1 MNIKHIASAAIAA
14 ASIVTTPLPSFAE
27 KDPPY
32 IEIVSAVAASLCM
45 YHNGHLASAA
55 EAGEEVWEHLI
66 ADGYTPAQ
74 ITNITSRFKSQI
86 IKLANPERCAELDR
100 QYQRQQS
107 KESNVWS

>member
-1 MNIKHIASAAIAA
+1 MNIKHIASASIAV

-55 EAGEEVWEHLI
+55 EAGEEAWEHLI

>member
-14 ASIVTTPLPSFAE
+14 TSIITTPLPSFAE

-45 YHNGHLASAA
+45 YHNGYLASAA
-55 EAGEEVWEHLI
+55 EAGEEAWEHLI